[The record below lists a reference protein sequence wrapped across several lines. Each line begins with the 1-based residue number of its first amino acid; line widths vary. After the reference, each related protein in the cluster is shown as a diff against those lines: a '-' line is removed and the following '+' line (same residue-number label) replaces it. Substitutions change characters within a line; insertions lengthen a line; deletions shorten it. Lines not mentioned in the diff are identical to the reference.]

1 MRSFRERGFKGTS
14 MSEIAENVGISK
26 AGLYHHFRS
35 KDELLCALFEPSFG
49 RVEELLK
56 RRPGQ
61 KELLEGYLEIML
73 AERDLATLLATDLSV
88 RTRPGV
94 GEKVVELMR
103 RLREQ
108 VAGEGAD
115 LKQMIRADGAL
126 WVLRSAVISFPEAD
140 EQTVREVAL
149 PAAAAVLNLP

>member
-73 AERDLATLLATDLSV
+73 AERDLATFCW
-88 RTRPGV
+88 
-94 GEKVVELMR
+94 
-103 RLREQ
+103 LR
-108 VAGEGAD
+108 
-115 LKQMIRADGAL
+115 
-126 WVLRSAVISFPEAD
+126 ISRCVP
-140 EQTVREVAL
+140 V
-149 PAAAAVLNLP
+149 PA